1 MLRFNKNAPSN
12 AHRNFSI
19 SIHLMLRFNPE
30 VLRLVKHTDNYFN
43 TSYVKVQQVSET
55 ATASKE
61 NDFNTSYVKV
71 QLLLLLLLIQIY
83 IYFNTSYVKVQ
94 QYRIRNLNQIL

>member
-43 TSYVKVQQVSET
+43 TSYVKVQHTDFSNYIWH
-55 ATASKE
+55 KY
-61 NDFNTSYVKV
+61 NFNTSYVKV
-71 QLLLLLLLIQIY
+71 QPETLKNDDVCSEIFQY
-83 IYFNTSYVKVQ
+83 I
-94 QYRIRNLNQIL
+94 LC